1 MFRLKHVSMEIS
13 GGLLLPEG
21 LWKGKNDIPKRL
33 WNKKNTRLWSMS
45 LAAVHSLALLHIESG
60 DIQIS

>member
-1 MFRLKHVSMEIS
+1 MEIS